1 MYVRACV
8 FMYVYQDGLIDGDE
22 LLAQYCVA
30 HQRLHVVWS
39 YVSICMY
46 ISVWLYVRI
55 YVCI

>member
-30 HQRLHVVWS
+30 HQRLHVV
-39 YVSICMY
+39 
-46 ISVWLYVRI
+46 
-55 YVCI
+55 